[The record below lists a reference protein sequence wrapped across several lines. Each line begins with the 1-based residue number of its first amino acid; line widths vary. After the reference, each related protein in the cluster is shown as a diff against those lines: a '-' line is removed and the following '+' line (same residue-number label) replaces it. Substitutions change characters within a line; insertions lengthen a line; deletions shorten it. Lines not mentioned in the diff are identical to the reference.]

1 MRRRVCRWIEEGGK
15 GGRGSK
21 GCKGIGDGLW
31 WLRYRK
37 LGRISF
43 DRESEGFA
51 LALKKKN
58 GQRGLPVLRRI
69 VTGALRFEGFLHL
82 GELQLC
88 FGQGLHD
95 EAFGVFRGEVASG
108 GHFADKEILG
118 AL

>member
-21 GCKGIGDGLW
+21 GCKGIGDELG

-51 LALKKKN
+51 LALKKKERAAWAARFAKN
-58 GQRGLPVLRRI
+58 CYRSVTIRGLP
-69 VTGALRFEGFLHL
+69 
-82 GELQLC
+82 
-88 FGQGLHD
+88 
-95 EAFGVFRGEVASG
+95 ASG
-108 GHFADKEILG
+108 GTA
-118 AL
+118 ALLWPGTSRRGLRRFPR

>member
-1 MRRRVCRWIEEGGK
+1 LKREVKEVEEVK
-15 GGRGSK
+15 DVK
-21 GCKGIGDGLW
+21 
-31 WLRYRK
+31 
-37 LGRISF
+37 
-43 DRESEGFA
+43 ESEMSWGGCGTENLGG
-51 LALKKKN
+51 LALTVKARALLSHSKKKN

>member
-21 GCKGIGDGLW
+21 GCKGIGDGLG

-51 LALKKKN
+51 LALKKRT
-58 GQRGLPVLRRI
+58 GSVGCPFWRRF
-69 VTGALRFEGFLHL
+69 VAGALRFEGFLHL

-95 EAFGVFRGEVASG
+95 EAFGVFRGQVASG
-108 GHFADKEILG
+108 GHFADEEILG